1 MQWNQWWNYYYHSTL
16 LKLEKYHL
24 LDMLHTRHNSFVLY
38 VVVIINQESASH
50 HSCSVGE
57 LHLNTQLVHFV
68 LFCHFRGKRPL
79 LTKHLSVIQTFFTT
93 FWTQRYIDGSSSWRT
108 CRNTFQNLYSD
119 VYYRHILYFE
129 AIGTSL
135 VPRPSPAPVFDCLQY
150 AKTEPEGL
158 VNLTTWSLPRVTSQI
173 LDMETYSHLYLQLQ
187 RTWRNKTSSSRETSP
202 TSRT

>member
-108 CRNTFQNLYSD
+108 CRNTFWTCIQMST
-119 VYYRHILYFE
+119 
-129 AIGTSL
+129 IGTFYILKPLALASF
-135 VPRPSPAPVFDCLQY
+135 P
-150 AKTEPEGL
+150 G
-158 VNLTTWSLPRVTSQI
+158 LPRLRFLIACSMQKLSQKAWWI
-173 LDMETYSHLYLQLQ
+173 LPRDPCHG
-187 RTWRNKTSSSRETSP
+187 WRHRF
-202 TSRT
+202 